1 MKNQCDNHCETCPMQ
16 TQIHCILVY
25 SRATNQSVGALEER
39 ISALERRAHQ
49 DVPNLLNPLKTESEI
64 LPAQEVGDNTI
75 QPNEL

>member
-1 MKNQCDNHCETCPMQ
+1 MKDQCDNHCETCPMQ

-25 SRATNQSVGALEER
+25 SKATNQSVGALEER

-49 DVPNLLNPLKTESEI
+49 DVPNLLNPLKIESEI
-64 LPAQEVGDNTI
+64 LPALEVGANTI